1 MNRRQQNEGFVCEN
15 CGARVEPLTNGSY
28 RNHCPFCLYSKHV
41 DEQPGDRRSRCHGLM
56 RPVGLVY
63 KRMKGYQLVHQC
75 LKCGV
80 VKVNKVA
87 VDTVQPDE
95 LARWAATL
103 AWSDALN
110 KARPVRGRS

>member
-1 MNRRQQNEGFVCEN
+1 
-15 CGARVEPLTNGSY
+15 
-28 RNHCPFCLYSKHV
+28 
-41 DEQPGDRRSRCHGLM
+41 
-56 RPVGLVY
+56 
-63 KRMKGYQLVHQC
+63 VHQC

>member
-1 MNRRQQNEGFVCEN
+1 MNRRQQNEGSVCEN

-56 RPVGLVY
+56 RPVRLVY
-63 KRMKGYQLVHQC
+63 KRKKGYQLVHQS